1 MLKNTFCHIPGIS
14 VAAERNLWSAGI
26 HSWEA
31 AIEVD
36 PVRLPRRQQRALPEH
51 IKASF
56 EHLERGEP
64 YHFAELLPSSQHW
77 RLFPDFRRS
86 IAYLDIETT
95 GLSYANRIT
104 TIVVYDGE
112 RIRHYVGGENLDD
125 FKRDISEYSVIVTY
139 NGKCFDVP
147 FIERFFNIRMTQS
160 HIDLRYILKRLG
172 YSGGLKGCERQLGID
187 RKELADVD
195 GFFAV
200 LLWDDYERRKNPKAL
215 ETLLAYNT
223 ADVVNLETLM
233 VLAYNMNLKGT
244 PFSASHHIDMPAH
257 PYIPF
262 KADRETISRLKQDM
276 MWGGYGYSGRY

>member
-36 PVRLPRRQQRALPEH
+36 RIRLPRRQQRVLPGH
-51 IKASF
+51 IKESF
-56 EHLERGEP
+56 EMLERGNL
-64 YHFAELLPSSQHW
+64 YHFAGLLPSNQHW
-77 RLFPDFRRS
+77 RLFPDFRRA

-95 GLSYANRIT
+95 GLGYADSIT

-112 RIRHYVGGENLDD
+112 TIRHYVRGENLDE
-125 FKRDISEYSVIVTY
+125 FKRDIKQYPLIVTY

-147 FIERFFNIRMTQS
+147 FIERFFRIEMNQS
-160 HIDLRYILKRLG
+160 HIDLRYVLKSLG
-172 YSGGLKGCERQLGID
+172 YAGGLKRCERQLGIE
-187 RKELADVD
+187 RKDLADVD
-195 GFFAV
+195 GYFAV
-200 LLWDDYERRKNPKAL
+200 LLWDEFERKKNPKAL

-233 VLAYNMNLKGT
+233 VMAYNMNLKST
-244 PFSASHHIDMPAH
+244 PFGASHRLNMPAE
-257 PYIPF
+257 PDAPF
-262 KADRETISRLKQDM
+262 KADRETISRLKRSLT
-276 MWGGYGYSGRY
+276 WGGYRNWR